1 MTFKTL
7 DDLGEVA
14 GKAVLV
20 REDLNVPM
28 ADGQVTDDT
37 RLRAAVPTLTEL
49 ADKGA
54 KVLVLAHFGRP
65 KGERSDANSLRQV
78 VPALSHVLGRPV
90 TFIDDCAGAE
100 AEAAVAALADGTIA
114 VLENTRFHKGE
125 ERTILTSLL
134 PSPSWARPM

>member
-1 MTFKTL
+1 MLRPGARAPDFGRGRAPGLFLMERGLTMTFKTL
-7 DDLGEVA
+7 DDLGDVT

-28 ADGQVTDDT
+28 ADGSVSDDT
-37 RLRAAVPTLTEL
+37 RLRATVATLTEL

-65 KGERSDANSLRQV
+65 KGERSAANSLEQI

-90 TFIDDCAGAE
+90 AFIADCAGA
-100 AEAAVAALADGTIA
+100 
-114 VLENTRFHKGE
+114 
-125 ERTILTSLL
+125 
-134 PSPSWARPM
+134 